1 MEVYVKESLHV
12 LDYRDNVVDSI
23 FISDDH
29 MTPGYAYDITITE
42 ANTGYSDLKFNMP
55 NMVIDGEG
63 NKIHNPRLKL
73 LTPLVK
79 LRYHREVYYRGDK
92 EITVREP
99 QGYGDKV
106 VYIDKTYKPTYPE
119 NIIEDYIMD
128 YIVQP
133 VDKKRDVLKLTTA
146 FTAIDYP
153 RFNLSKKK
161 VGLAIG
167 QDTLAA
173 NEDWSLYE
181 NKPMDVPGTIKYQP
195 WSNSLTLAA
204 GGDTT
209 KVPLE
214 WDPKNAE
221 TYPLDEVLITN
232 LMNNTASWPYGLLG
246 TAFYW
251 PIVSTSRFEGTMYT
265 EGGYLVLQ
273 LYDFY
278 QLTKEGIDPEKHI
291 GRYSWEWTYLT
302 EVQKYLTPNNAKNY
316 LYHILDGTNWSVKLR
331 DDGTPDVDIV
341 KVDVPNPAGS
351 ETTEQVD
358 HTCNI
363 SVSNSNC
370 YNAITA
376 VCKGLQLYPIYDCV
390 NREVSLRAFAGKNY
404 GLTYNLGSN
413 LTSNG
418 VKKDGE
424 KVITKLYVTGGK
436 DYNGDQNINIG
447 EAERSY
453 LTVSMLPDDYQQIDY
468 IQSSGTQ
475 YIDTGVI
482 LNQDSEVRVL
492 FKPVKAE
499 SAIVFGSRSSA
510 TKNNFSLLLS
520 AESNRQTAV
529 LDFYDYTKNRVQT
542 EVINDTAY
550 LVVMNNLELR
560 INDVKKD
567 ISTYEP
573 FNTPG
578 NALIFNG
585 AGSFPWSTKASI
597 KLYEC
602 MISQNGTTIRHF
614 IPCYRKSDGE
624 VGLIDIITGQ
634 FYTNLGTGTFTKGP
648 SGAGDSDN
656 RLPWNPNDP
665 GYIIKRSPYGTNY
678 ILNFKWMYD
687 NGWIQKEEILDIYNI
702 NQQINDLNK
711 EFMIPYTEDRLRTLQ
726 EYNDAV
732 NQYDL
737 KQGEYQATLN
747 SMMNKYY
754 KIYGEYSKG
763 TFYAFHKVPQG
774 THTKDGKHYVWIG
787 YCPTCKKAW
796 ASVNKPGNC
805 TCGNT
810 NTVKEEIYIP
820 LYDDFTKSGT
830 IVPPELKYPY
840 GTGANVSGPAYEPY
854 LKGDFLKLVT
864 TLDNQNNNDAWDIT
878 YYEGKVSLVT
888 PLNPTAQPIDGYE
901 YEIDG
906 VKVKA
911 SSGNIDEW
919 NRNIALYVAYYGEM
933 LDAHAKME
941 YCLEKLKEL
950 DKEYDAWKAQY
961 DGYQATIQDKYGDF
975 LIEGNY
981 TNNEQPYVNLL
992 FNEGMEASDK
1002 FATPEVTYNLDVIDS
1017 TGLIEYR
1024 KPIVAQYEC
1033 ADCLYTSVAP
1043 LETCPKCQGANIVK
1057 SYDTYND
1064 LVHLLHSVGQI
1075 VPKAGDYVTIYDE
1088 PMGLFGVPGLITEI
1102 SRTLDKPMNNKI
1114 KLDTGYTD
1122 DEELVGNII
1131 TATNTVLN
1139 NADIYARTAVLKADG
1154 TIDSASIS
1162 KSLDNPNASLNIV
1175 GTNGNMLLT
1184 GSYLRFTD
1192 PSDATRAIKYSG
1204 TGIFTTSTLNEKE
1217 ENVEWQ
1223 KMLTPTG
1230 INATYINAGQIDTKN
1245 ISIMS
1250 GLTSKVLID
1259 QYGLVVKNNGN
1270 KAAHITTFDTSKA
1283 TTDANYV
1290 KNWGTTNNIAGFMG
1304 VDTKN
1309 NPIVYT
1315 KGFLVAENGSNI
1327 ANWITSDKGFYH
1339 LNASNQKDLW
1349 LSPTGMDGTVNDTAA
1364 KYAIYANGNFG
1375 VTTNGNMY
1383 ATGVN
1388 IKGTITSDNVTITGG
1403 TLKIGS
1409 NFEVSNSGVLKASGA
1424 TISGTLS
1431 SNGGT
1436 FTNITATGG
1445 TFTNISA
1452 TNGTFKDISVTGNS
1466 TFSGSLSGATGTFKG
1481 ELSAATGTFKGTLSA
1496 ASGSFS
1502 GTITATGGSIGGWDI
1517 TKDSGIESDHANV
1530 RPNGTAAFYP
1540 QSAAGAEYIFKDSMT
1555 LHSTSAQTIES
1566 GANIM
1571 IEASTNLNLKSGEGS
1586 YLRLQG
1592 GLGIRINGPISVS
1605 TSYDGARETAKDEWQ
1620 GVIHIDGTNKT
1631 FRFVNGLLIS
1641 VT

>member
-12 LDYRDNVVDSI
+12 LDYKDNVVDSI
-23 FISDDH
+23 FLSDDH
-29 MTPGYAYDITITE
+29 MTPGYAYDITVTE

-55 NMVIDGEG
+55 NMIIDDEG
-63 NKIHNPRLKL
+63 NKVHNPKLKL

-119 NIIEDYIMD
+119 NVIEDHIMD

-167 QDTLAA
+167 QDTLA
-173 NEDWSLYE
+173 EKEEWSLYE

-195 WSNSLTLAA
+195 WSNSLTQSA
-204 GGDTT
+204 GGDIT
-209 KVPLE
+209 KVPLV
-214 WDPKNAE
+214 WDPKEAE
-221 TYPLDEVLITN
+221 EYPLDEISITN
-232 LMNNTASWPYGLLG
+232 LMNNTAAWPYGLLG

-251 PIVSTSRFEGTMYT
+251 PIVSTARFEGTMYT

-302 EVQKYLTPNNAKNY
+302 EVQKYLTPNNACNY
-316 LYHILDGTNWSVKLR
+316 LYHILEGTNWSVKLR

-351 ETTEQVD
+351 ETTESVD

-370 YNAITA
+370 YNAITT
-376 VCKGLQLYPIYDCV
+376 VCKGLQLYPVFDCI
-390 NREVSLRAFAGKNY
+390 NREVSLRVFAGKNY
-404 GLTYNLGSN
+404 GLTYNLGAN

-436 DYNGDQNINIG
+436 DYQGDQNINIG
-447 EAERSY
+447 EATRSFWNEGD
-453 LTVSMLPDDYQQIDY
+453 PD
-468 IQSSGTQ
+468 
-475 YIDTGVI
+475 
-482 LNQDSEVRVL
+482 
-492 FKPVKAE
+492 
-499 SAIVFGSRSSA
+499 
-510 TKNNFSLLLS
+510 
-520 AESNRQTAV
+520 
-529 LDFYDYTKNRVQT
+529 T
-542 EVINDTAY
+542 EEN
-550 LVVMNNLELR
+550 
-560 INDVKKD
+560 
-567 ISTYEP
+567 
-573 FNTPG
+573 
-578 NALIFNG
+578 
-585 AGSFPWSTKASI
+585 
-597 KLYEC
+597 
-602 MISQNGTTIRHF
+602 
-614 IPCYRKSDGE
+614 
-624 VGLIDIITGQ
+624 
-634 FYTNLGTGTFTKGP
+634 
-648 SGAGDSDN
+648 
-656 RLPWNPNDP
+656 WNPNDSR
-665 GYIIKRSPYGTNY
+665 YIIKRSPYGTNY

-687 NGWIQKEEILDIYNI
+687 NKWITKEEILDLYSI

-754 KIYGEYSKG
+754 KTYGEYSKG

-774 THTKDGKHYVWIG
+774 THTVSGKHYVWIG
-787 YCPTCKKAW
+787 YCPKCKKAW
-796 ASVNKPGNC
+796 ASVSKPGNC

-810 NTVKEEIYIP
+810 NVTKEEIYIP
-820 LYDDFTKSGT
+820 LYKDFTDKWT
-830 IVPPELKYPY
+830 ITPPELKYPY
-840 GTGANVSGPAYEPY
+840 GTGTNVSGPEYEPY

-864 TLDNQNNNDAWDIT
+864 TLDNQNNNDAWDIN

-888 PLNPTAQPIDGYE
+888 PLNPTTNPIDGYE

-933 LDAHAKME
+933 LDAHEKMV

-961 DGYQATIQDKYGDF
+961 DGYQAEIQDKYGDYI
-975 LIEGNY
+975 IEGNY

-1002 FATPEVTYNLDVIDS
+1002 FAIPEVTYNLDVIDS

-1024 KPIVAQYEC
+1024 QPRATQYEC
-1033 ADCLYTSVAP
+1033 ADCMYTTAAPITVCPMCNSV
-1043 LETCPKCQGANIVK
+1043 NIIQ
-1057 SYDTYND
+1057 SCDTYND
-1064 LVHLLHSVGQI
+1064 LVHRLHSVGQI

-1088 PMGLFGVPGLITEI
+1088 PMGLYGVPGLITEI
-1102 SRTLDKPMNNKI
+1102 SRTLDKPVNNKI

-1154 TIDSASIS
+1154 TIDSSSIS

-1204 TGIFTTSTLNEKE
+1204 TGVFTTSTLNEKE

-1259 QYGLVVKNNGN
+1259 QYGLVIKNDGR
-1270 KAAHITTFDTSKA
+1270 KAAHVTTFDSSA
-1283 TTDANYV
+1283 AQNDANYV

-1327 ANWITSDKGFYH
+1327 ANWITSNNGFYH
-1339 LNASNQKDLW
+1339 LNSSNQKDLW
-1349 LSPTGMDGTVNDTAA
+1349 LSPNGISGTVNGNNGTYALYANGNFGVTTGGNLYASGANISGKIVVTDTSSTVNNGTVGGFTSSDKGLTKGTIVLSPSGGAITGTVHDSGSRSDW
-1364 KYAIYANGNFG
+1364 AIYANGNFG
-1375 VTTNGNMY
+1375 VTTAGNLY
-1383 ATGVN
+1383 ATSAH
-1388 IKGTITSDNVTITGG
+1388 IKGNIYAD
-1403 TLKIGS
+1403 
-1409 NFEVSNSGVLKASGA
+1409 
-1424 TISGTLS
+1424 SGTFNGTVYA
-1431 SNGGT
+1431 SNGSFSGT
-1436 FTNITATGG
+1436 IVTDNITATGG
-1445 TFTNISA
+1445 TIGGCSLANNKLTIPSGNVSGNFSANRIS
-1452 TNGTFKDISVTGNS
+1452 G
-1466 TFSGSLSGATGTFKG
+1466 
-1481 ELSAATGTFKGTLSA
+1481 GTLTIKN
-1496 ASGSFS
+1496 GSTTVFS
-1502 GTITATGGSIGGWDI
+1502 VGDTSTYATAVGLNIGSRGIAMNNNSIGGCSELGVGTI
-1517 TKDSGIESDHANV
+1517 SASASDGVVKVNTILQV
-1530 RPNGTAAFYP
+1530 D
-1540 QSAAGAEYIFKDSMT
+1540 GA
-1555 LHSTSAQTIES
+1555 
-1566 GANIM
+1566 
-1571 IEASTNLNLKSGEGS
+1571 LKYKG
-1586 YLRLQG
+1586 
-1592 GLGIRINGPISVS
+1592 
-1605 TSYDGARETAKDEWQ
+1605 YDGAYHEVAGLYQWYSQANKNDVTVEYDPGW
-1620 GVIHIDGTNKT
+1620 GTGTRKM
-1631 FRFVNGLLIS
+1631 RFLNGLFVS
-1641 VT
+1641 DSAA

>member
-29 MTPGYAYDITITE
+29 ITPGYAYDITITE

-55 NMVIDGEG
+55 NMIIDNEG
-63 NKIHNPRLKL
+63 NKIHNPKLRL

-161 VGLAIG
+161 VGLTIG
-167 QDTLAA
+167 QDTLAE

-195 WSNSLTLAA
+195 WSNSLTTAA

-209 KVPLE
+209 KVPLV

-232 LMNNTASWPYGLLG
+232 LMNNTAAWPYGLLG

-331 DDGTPDVDIV
+331 EDGTPDVDIV

-351 ETTEQVD
+351 ETIEQVN

-376 VCKGLQLYPIYDCV
+376 VCQGLQLYPIFDCV

-436 DYNGDQNINIG
+436 DYQGDQNINIG
-447 EAERSY
+447 EATRSFWNEGN
-453 LTVSMLPDDYQQIDY
+453 PD
-468 IQSSGTQ
+468 
-475 YIDTGVI
+475 
-482 LNQDSEVRVL
+482 
-492 FKPVKAE
+492 
-499 SAIVFGSRSSA
+499 
-510 TKNNFSLLLS
+510 
-520 AESNRQTAV
+520 
-529 LDFYDYTKNRVQT
+529 T
-542 EVINDTAY
+542 E
-550 LVVMNNLELR
+550 E
-560 INDVKKD
+560 
-567 ISTYEP
+567 
-573 FNTPG
+573 
-578 NALIFNG
+578 
-585 AGSFPWSTKASI
+585 
-597 KLYEC
+597 
-602 MISQNGTTIRHF
+602 
-614 IPCYRKSDGE
+614 
-624 VGLIDIITGQ
+624 
-634 FYTNLGTGTFTKGP
+634 
-648 SGAGDSDN
+648 
-656 RLPWNPNDP
+656 PWNPNDP
-665 GYIIKRSPYGTNY
+665 RYIIKRSPYGTNY

-687 NGWIQKEEILDIYNI
+687 NGWIKKDEILDIYNI

-726 EYNDAV
+726 AYNDAV

-754 KIYGEYSKG
+754 KVYGEYSKG

-774 THTKDGKHYVWIG
+774 THIKDGKHYVWIG

-796 ASVNKPGNC
+796 ASVTKPGNC

-810 NTVKEEIYIP
+810 DTIKEEIYIP
-820 LYDDFTKSGT
+820 LYEDFAKSGT

-840 GTGANVSGPAYEPY
+840 GTGAKVSGPAYEPY

-888 PLNPTAQPIDGYE
+888 PLNPTANPIDGYE

-933 LDAHAKME
+933 LDAHAQME

-950 DKEYDAWKAQY
+950 DKEYDAWKAKY
-961 DGYQATIQDKYGDF
+961 DGFQTQIQDKYGDF

-981 TNNEQPYVNLL
+981 TNNEQPYINLL

-1002 FATPEVTYNLDVIDS
+1002 FAIPEITYNLDVIDS

-1024 KPIVAQYEC
+1024 QPIVAQYEC
-1033 ADCLYTSVAP
+1033 ADCLYTTVAP
-1043 LETCPKCQGANIVK
+1043 VKTCPRCQGTNIIK

-1064 LVHLLHSVGQI
+1064 LVHQLHSVGQI

-1102 SRTLDKPMNNKI
+1102 SRTLDKPINNKI

-1250 GLTSKVLID
+1250 GLTSKILID
-1259 QYGLVVKNNGN
+1259 QYGLVVKNNGS
-1270 KAAHITTFDTSKA
+1270 KAAHITSFDTSKA
-1283 TTDANYV
+1283 TSDANYV

-1304 VDTKN
+1304 VDPQN
-1309 NPIVYT
+1309 NPIIYT

-1327 ANWITSDKGFYH
+1327 ANWITSDNGFYH
-1339 LNASNQKDLW
+1339 LNGTTKDLW
-1349 LSPTGMDGTVNDTAA
+1349 LSPNGISGTVNGNNGN
-1364 KYAIYANGNFG
+1364 YALYANGNFG

-1383 ATGVN
+1383 ATGAN

-1409 NFEVSNSGVLKASGA
+1409 NFEVKNDGSLSASNA
-1424 TISGTLS
+1424 
-1431 SNGGT
+1431 
-1436 FTNITATGG
+1436 NITGNITTSNLQATGGSISNLSASNINATNLNATGG
-1445 TFTNISA
+1445 TFTNI
-1452 TNGTFKDISVTGNS
+1452 TVTGSS
-1466 TFSGSLSGATGTFKG
+1466 TFSGSIDASSITSGTFASARIPNLSASKITSGTMSANRISGGTLNITTSGGYLKAGIDTTHPEVSGLNITGGNGIAFNGNGISGLGTINMEGGGTGQTGVYVIAYGFVWQTNVGVLTGVKYYTRELSFKNGIFIGATSPEEK
-1481 ELSAATGTFKGTLSA
+1481 S
-1496 ASGSFS
+1496 
-1502 GTITATGGSIGGWDI
+1502 
-1517 TKDSGIESDHANV
+1517 V
-1530 RPNGTAAFYP
+1530 AF
-1540 QSAAGAEYIFKDSMT
+1540 
-1555 LHSTSAQTIES
+1555 
-1566 GANIM
+1566 
-1571 IEASTNLNLKSGEGS
+1571 
-1586 YLRLQG
+1586 
-1592 GLGIRINGPISVS
+1592 
-1605 TSYDGARETAKDEWQ
+1605 
-1620 GVIHIDGTNKT
+1620 
-1631 FRFVNGLLIS
+1631 
-1641 VT
+1641 

>member
-55 NMVIDGEG
+55 NMIIDNEG
-63 NKIHNPRLKL
+63 NKIHNPKLRL

-161 VGLAIG
+161 VGLTIG
-167 QDTLAA
+167 QDTLAE

-195 WSNSLTLAA
+195 WSNSLTIAA

-209 KVPLE
+209 KVPLV

-232 LMNNTASWPYGLLG
+232 LMNNTAAWPYGLLG

-331 DDGTPDVDIV
+331 EDGTPDVDIV

-351 ETTEQVD
+351 ETTEKVD

-376 VCKGLQLYPIYDCV
+376 VCQGLQLYPIFDCV

-436 DYNGDQNINIG
+436 DYQGDQNINIG
-447 EAERSY
+447 EATRSFWNEGN
-453 LTVSMLPDDYQQIDY
+453 PD
-468 IQSSGTQ
+468 
-475 YIDTGVI
+475 
-482 LNQDSEVRVL
+482 
-492 FKPVKAE
+492 
-499 SAIVFGSRSSA
+499 
-510 TKNNFSLLLS
+510 
-520 AESNRQTAV
+520 
-529 LDFYDYTKNRVQT
+529 T
-542 EVINDTAY
+542 E
-550 LVVMNNLELR
+550 E
-560 INDVKKD
+560 
-567 ISTYEP
+567 
-573 FNTPG
+573 
-578 NALIFNG
+578 
-585 AGSFPWSTKASI
+585 
-597 KLYEC
+597 
-602 MISQNGTTIRHF
+602 
-614 IPCYRKSDGE
+614 
-624 VGLIDIITGQ
+624 
-634 FYTNLGTGTFTKGP
+634 
-648 SGAGDSDN
+648 
-656 RLPWNPNDP
+656 PWNPNDP
-665 GYIIKRSPYGTNY
+665 RYIIKRSPYGTNY

-687 NGWIQKEEILDIYNI
+687 NGWIKKDEILDIYNI

-726 EYNDAV
+726 AYNDAV

-774 THTKDGKHYVWIG
+774 THIKDGKHYVWIG

-805 TCGNT
+805 DCGNT
-810 NTVKEEIYIP
+810 DTIKEEIYIP
-820 LYDDFTKSGT
+820 LYEDFAKNGT

-840 GTGANVSGPAYEPY
+840 GTSAKVSGPAYEPY

-888 PLNPTAQPIDGYE
+888 PLNPTANPIDGYE

-933 LDAHAKME
+933 LDAHAQME

-950 DKEYDAWKAQY
+950 DKEYDAWKAKY
-961 DGYQATIQDKYGDF
+961 DGFQAQIQDKYGDF

-1002 FATPEVTYNLDVIDS
+1002 FAIPEITYNLDVIDS

-1024 KPIVAQYEC
+1024 QPIIAQYEC
-1033 ADCLYTSVAP
+1033 ADCLYTTVAP
-1043 LETCPKCQGANIVK
+1043 IKTCPRCQGTNIVK

-1064 LVHLLHSVGQI
+1064 LVHQLHSVGQI

-1102 SRTLDKPMNNKI
+1102 SRTLDKPINNKI

-1139 NADIYARTAVLKADG
+1139 NTDIYARTAVLKADG

-1259 QYGLVVKNNGN
+1259 QYGLVVKNNGS
-1270 KAAHITTFDTSKA
+1270 KAAHITSFDTSKA
-1283 TTDANYV
+1283 TSDASYV

-1304 VDTKN
+1304 VDPQN
-1309 NPIVYT
+1309 NPIIYT

-1327 ANWITSDKGFYH
+1327 ANWITSDNGFYH
-1339 LNASNQKDLW
+1339 LNGTTKDLW
-1349 LSPTGMDGTVNDTAA
+1349 LSPNGISGTVNGN
-1364 KYAIYANGNFG
+1364 KGNYALYANGNFG

-1383 ATGVN
+1383 ATGAN

-1409 NFEVSNSGVLKASGA
+1409 NFEVKNDGSLSASNA
-1424 TISGTLS
+1424 
-1431 SNGGT
+1431 
-1436 FTNITATGG
+1436 NITGNITTGNLQATGGSISNLSASNINATNLNATGG
-1445 TFTNISA
+1445 TFTNI
-1452 TNGTFKDISVTGNS
+1452 TVTGTS
-1466 TFSGSLSGATGTFKG
+1466 TFSGSIDASCITSGTFATARIPNLSASKITSGTMSANRISGGTLRIKDASGGEFSIGTDTTHASTTGLNVGSAGILFGNQAASTQITGDSSEMTVQGATKLNLGINGTVMMIM
-1481 ELSAATGTFKGTLSA
+1481 S
-1496 ASGSFS
+1496 
-1502 GTITATGGSIGGWDI
+1502 
-1517 TKDSGIESDHANV
+1517 
-1530 RPNGTAAFYP
+1530 PNGVTSKGKLYLNNGINSGNHDGQTVSAFKCEDP
-1540 QSAAGAEYIFKDSMT
+1540 LGT
-1555 LHSTSAQTIES
+1555 P
-1566 GANIM
+1566 
-1571 IEASTNLNLKSGEGS
+1571 
-1586 YLRLQG
+1586 RLWF
-1592 GLGIRINGPISVS
+1592 
-1605 TSYDGARETAKDEWQ
+1605 E
-1620 GVIHIDGTNKT
+1620 
-1631 FRFVNGLLIS
+1631 NGLL
-1641 VT
+1641 VAYDTGDGTVHWA